1 MYLDNSPLSDVSCKY
16 FLLVYGLSFH
26 SLYSVLNR
34 AEAFNFNE
42 VQLLNYFSW
51 TMPLMLYPR
60 LLLLLYPRLDNLI
73 DFNENIL
80 WSGIIGIVNSFN
92 FITLFCSHNKPL
104 KYY

>member
-16 FLLVYGLSFH
+16 FLLVCGLSFH

-51 TMPLMLYPR
+51 TMPLMS
-60 LLLLLYPRLDNLI
+60 YPRLDNLI

-80 WSGIIGIVNSFN
+80 WSGIIGMVNSFN
-92 FITLFCSHNKPL
+92 FFTLFCSHNKPL